1 MVRNIIRNGSVAFG
15 LTTLWAATAMADDT
29 RRLYTSVDLGIGMLD
44 SQTLQYNDGTN
55 DSSSKVDFDASFA
68 GGATIGYRLNDRWA
82 IEASLGYRR
91 NEIENASVA
100 GLGDFSEA
108 DFASLSYSASVL
120 YHFNLGSSDK
130 LTGFA
135 GPGIVYIQ
143 EIDFDFEGSAG
154 GDFEFDTDDAGL
166 QFKFGGRYDFND
178 RWFADAKATYLT
190 ASDIRMRNTAD
201 RTQTLT
207 SDYDHWTLAF
217 GFGFRF

>member
-1 MVRNIIRNGSVAFG
+1 MVIKGIRNGSMILG
-15 LTTLWAATAMADDT
+15 LTTVWAASAMADDT
-29 RRLYTSVDLGIGMLD
+29 RRLYTTVDLGIGMLD
-44 SQTLQYNDGTN
+44 SQTLEYDDGTN
-55 DSSSKVDFDASFA
+55 VSSSKVDFDASFA

-82 IEASLGYRR
+82 IEGAIGYRR

-108 DFASLSYSASVL
+108 DFASLSYSVSAL
-120 YHFNLGSSDK
+120 YYFNLGSSGK

-135 GPGIVYIQ
+135 GPGLVYIQ

-166 QFKFGGRYDFND
+166 QFKFGGRYDFSD

-190 ASDIRMRNTAD
+190 ASDIRMRNTSD

-207 SDYDHWTLAF
+207 SDYDHWTLAV
-217 GFGFRF
+217 GFGYRF